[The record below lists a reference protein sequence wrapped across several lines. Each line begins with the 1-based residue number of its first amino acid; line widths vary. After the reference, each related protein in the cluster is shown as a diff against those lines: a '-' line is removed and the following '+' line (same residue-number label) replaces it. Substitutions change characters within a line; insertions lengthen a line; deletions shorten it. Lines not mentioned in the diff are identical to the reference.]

1 MTSPVAEASFRADLV
16 VNYMRR
22 ALSLQCSLL
31 GTLSLVQLYHDFFFS
46 IGVKEFWVQ
55 YLIPSAIRADN
66 SSEAHLAKLIL
77 LGLRPHNTTHQV
89 FGRILRKY
97 SLTQSSSACEELLS
111 LGEYSASQPIIHLR
125 LAIFNHTPI

>member
-1 MTSPVAEASFRADLV
+1 MTSPVAVADLV
-16 VNYMRR
+16 VNFMRR

-31 GTLSLVQLYHDFFFS
+31 GTLSLVQLYHDFFFFS